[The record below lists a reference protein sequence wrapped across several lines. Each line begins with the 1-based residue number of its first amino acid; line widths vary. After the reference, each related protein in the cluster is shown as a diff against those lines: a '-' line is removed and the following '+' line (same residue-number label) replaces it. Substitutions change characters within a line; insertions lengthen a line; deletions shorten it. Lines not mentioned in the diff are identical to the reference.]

1 MSLFPSATHAN
12 TLDSYYATSGG
23 APSGGAVTAEQ
34 FVSNGV
40 EPASAGVSG
49 FIVDST
55 ASRNFVARATGGT
68 LYEEAFSIASASDAG
83 RWTIGVGNAESGANV
98 GSDLEFNYYTDAG
111 VLGGTALTVERG
123 NGNLVSTNGTDG
135 LTVGNSGSITVSGGG
150 IVASGN
156 IGSQTGNITASIG
169 SVSGTSL
176 VSTSASMTT
185 ASMTVGT
192 YSVLS
197 STPTTIAMTVNASK
211 PVREVLF
218 TDAANFFF
226 DQSYPNSFN
235 TVIIWDDADVSAQ
248 IGFIASN
255 AAVCRSFPL
264 GTMLTLKWNTF
275 PTAASTLEVQ
285 CIGQSTPAISLFIM
299 SSATPQSVYTAIKV
313 RDNGDSDDW
322 VRMSYV

>member
-23 APSGGAVTAEQ
+23 APSSGTVTAEQ

-40 EPASAGVSG
+40 EPAVSG
-49 FIVDST
+49 FIVDSVD
-55 ASRNFVARATGGT
+55 SLNFVAMAQGTVVRDAYKINNLANDPRWSMGVATA
-68 LYEEAFSIASASDAG
+68 E
-83 RWTIGVGNAESGANV
+83 GVNT
-98 GSDLEFNYYTDAG
+98 GSDLTFDVYSDAG
-111 VLGGTALTVERG
+111 VLTASPLTIARAA
-123 NGNLVSTNGTDG
+123 GNLVTVAGSG
-135 LTVGNSGSITVSGGG
+135 LSLPTGA

-156 IGSQTGNITASIG
+156 ISSQTGNIEASIG
-169 SVSGTSL
+169 TVSGTSL

-211 PVREVLF
+211 PVFPILF

-226 DQSYPNSFN
+226 DQSYPASFN
-235 TVIIWDDADVSAQ
+235 TMIIWDDADASVQ

-275 PTAASTLEVQ
+275 PTAASTLTVQ
-285 CIGQSTPAISLFIM
+285 CIGQSTPAISLFTM

-322 VRMSYV
+322 VQMSYV